1 MAEGYTDVNERIEST
16 PDMKM
21 RDRVAIIG
29 SGNWLD
35 YVFGVMN
42 RASALSIL
50 LGKNVRKY
58 KCFENEIKMWV
69 YEEMID
75 GRKLTDI
82 INTEHENVKY
92 PDSNGSS
99 ESFTSR
105 IFPVISSPRM

>member
-1 MAEGYTDVNERIEST
+1 
-16 PDMKM
+16 
-21 RDRVAIIG
+21 
-29 SGNWLD
+29 
-35 YVFGVMN
+35 MN
-42 RASALSIL
+42 RASALSII

-69 YEEMID
+69 YEEMIE

-92 PDSNGSS
+92 PESSESN

-105 IFPVISSPRM
+105 IFPVINFQRT

>member
-1 MAEGYTDVNERIEST
+1 MEKGGTPKDPEEIFEIQERIGEGWRSW
-16 PDMKM
+16 DQVIC
-21 RDRVAIIG
+21 R
-29 SGNWLD
+29 S
-35 YVFGVMN
+35 
-42 RASALSIL
+42 SALSMI

>member
-1 MAEGYTDVNERIEST
+1 MDTTNKGTDFLMN
-16 PDMKM
+16 K
-21 RDRVAIIG
+21 DRVAIIG

-35 YVFGVMN
+35 YVVDVMN
-42 RASALSIL
+42 RASALSMI

-105 IFPVISSPRM
+105 IFPVISSPRT

>member
-1 MAEGYTDVNERIEST
+1 MN
-16 PDMKM
+16 K
-21 RDRVAIIG
+21 DRVAIIG

-99 ESFTSR
+99 KSFTSR

>member
-1 MAEGYTDVNERIEST
+1 MAEGYTEVNERIEST

-29 SGNWLD
+29 SGNWWEWIH
-35 YVFGVMN
+35 GVMD
-42 RASALSIL
+42 RASALAMI

-92 PDSNGSS
+92 PDSAKPLV
-99 ESFTSR
+99 SFTSR
-105 IFPVISSPRM
+105 ISLVTSSPKT

>member
-1 MAEGYTDVNERIEST
+1 
-16 PDMKM
+16 
-21 RDRVAIIG
+21 
-29 SGNWLD
+29 
-35 YVFGVMN
+35 MN
-42 RASALSIL
+42 RASALSII

-69 YEEMID
+69 YEEMIE

-92 PDSNGSS
+92 PESSESS

-105 IFPVISSPRM
+105 IFPVINFQRT

>member
-1 MAEGYTDVNERIEST
+1 MG
-16 PDMKM
+16 
-21 RDRVAIIG
+21 
-29 SGNWLD
+29 
-35 YVFGVMN
+35 

-69 YEEMID
+69 YEEVID

-82 INTEHENVKY
+82 INTEHENIKY

-99 ESFTSR
+99 KTFTSR
-105 IFPVISSPRM
+105 IFPATSSLKT

>member
-1 MAEGYTDVNERIEST
+1 ML
-16 PDMKM
+16 MK

-29 SGNWLD
+29 SGNWSDLNG
-35 YVFGVMN
+35 GVMT
-42 RASALSIL
+42 RASALSII

-92 PDSNGSS
+92 PDSNQSG
-99 ESFTSR
+99 ESFISR
-105 IFPVISSPRM
+105 IFPVTSSLRT

>member
-1 MAEGYTDVNERIEST
+1 MDTTNKGTDFLMN
-16 PDMKM
+16 K
-21 RDRVAIIG
+21 DRVAIIG

-35 YVFGVMN
+35 YVVGVMN

-99 ESFTSR
+99 KSFTSR

>member
-1 MAEGYTDVNERIEST
+1 MDTTNKGTDLL
-16 PDMKM
+16 MK

-35 YVFGVMN
+35 YVVDVMN

>member
-1 MAEGYTDVNERIEST
+1 MDTTNKGTDFLMN
-16 PDMKM
+16 K
-21 RDRVAIIG
+21 DRVAIIG

-35 YVFGVMN
+35 YVVGVMN
-42 RASALSIL
+42 RASALSMI

-105 IFPVISSPRM
+105 IFPVISTPRM

>member
-1 MAEGYTDVNERIEST
+1 MDTTNKGTDFLMN
-16 PDMKM
+16 K
-21 RDRVAIIG
+21 DRVAIIG

-35 YVFGVMN
+35 YVVDVMN
-42 RASALSIL
+42 RASALSMI

-92 PDSNGSS
+92 PYFNGSS

>member
-1 MAEGYTDVNERIEST
+1 MDTTNKGTDFLMN
-16 PDMKM
+16 K
-21 RDRVAIIG
+21 DRVAIIG

-35 YVFGVMN
+35 YVFDVMN

-82 INTEHENVKY
+82 INKEHENVKY
-92 PDSNGSS
+92 PDFNGSS

>member
-1 MAEGYTDVNERIEST
+1 MDTTNKGTDFLMN
-16 PDMKM
+16 K
-21 RDRVAIIG
+21 DRVAIIG

-35 YVFGVMN
+35 YVFDVMN
-42 RASALSIL
+42 RASALSMI

-82 INTEHENVKY
+82 INKEHENVKY
-92 PDSNGSS
+92 PDFNGSS

>member
-1 MAEGYTDVNERIEST
+1 MDTTNKGTDFLMN
-16 PDMKM
+16 K
-21 RDRVAIIG
+21 DRVAIIG

-35 YVFGVMN
+35 YVVGVMN
-42 RASALSIL
+42 RASALSMI

-92 PDSNGSS
+92 P

>member
-1 MAEGYTDVNERIEST
+1 MDTTNKGTDFLMN
-16 PDMKM
+16 K
-21 RDRVAIIG
+21 DRVAIIG

-35 YVFGVMN
+35 YVVDVMN

-82 INTEHENVKY
+82 INKEHENVKY

-99 ESFTSR
+99 KSFTSR

>member
-1 MAEGYTDVNERIEST
+1 MDTTNKGTDFLMN
-16 PDMKM
+16 K
-21 RDRVAIIG
+21 DRVAIIG

-35 YVFGVMN
+35 YVVDVMN
-42 RASALSIL
+42 RVSALSIL

-99 ESFTSR
+99 KSFTSR

>member
-1 MAEGYTDVNERIEST
+1 MDTTNKGTDFLMN
-16 PDMKM
+16 K
-21 RDRVAIIG
+21 DRVAIIG

-35 YVFGVMN
+35 YVVGVMN
-42 RASALSIL
+42 RASALSMI

-92 PDSNGSS
+92 PDFNGSS

>member
-1 MAEGYTDVNERIEST
+1 MN
-16 PDMKM
+16 K
-21 RDRVAIIG
+21 DRVAIIG

-35 YVFGVMN
+35 YVVGVMN

-92 PDSNGSS
+92 PDFSGSS